1 MGLEFKEPA
10 YNLNAKN
17 SRVIRKDMIFNL
29 FLGFSDLTGGTD
41 GKCANARVMRSY
53 GWLTA

>member
-10 YNLNAKN
+10 YTLNAKN

-29 FLGFSDLTGGTD
+29 FLGFSDLTGGAD
-41 GKCANARVMRSY
+41 GKCAYTGVMTFG
-53 GWLTA
+53 GWLTT